1 MQTIAVIAK
10 GAAATEL
17 LAAAAF
23 AAAVNIRGCINK
35 D

>member
-1 MQTIAVIAK
+1 MQTIAVIAD

-23 AAAVNIRGCINK
+23 AAVNIRGCINK

>member
-1 MQTIAVIAK
+1 MQTIAVIAD

-17 LAAAAF
+17 LAA